1 MKKWA
6 FVITASLFGI
16 VSALPASA
24 QQTAGQKRYAAYAA
38 CRREANSA
46 VPLSGMISTQASMN
60 HYLALGSCLRQRGYD
75 INVTQ
80 GGTVGPPGPGSVAGV
95 ATRTTRRA
103 VAAGYYGYDYGSSYP
118 YNYGYTNYGSN
129 PYSNYGYAN
138 YGSSYGSTDY
148 GSSYPYNYGYS
159 DTHRF
164 PMSSLELWCFPP
176 ICDRSRFDEK
186 NAPQA
191 AVPWAGQSLVQGS
204 ATPLRPRRFVGNAA
218 QREQASEPG
227 YFGPNAQPWIT
238 K

>member
-1 MKKWA
+1 MNVSRAWSIA
-6 FVITASLFGI
+6 IATMVGGASLF
-16 VSALPASA
+16 VSDKFWTTTKSTHFTSRA
-24 QQTAGQKRYAAYAA
+24 
-38 CRREANSA
+38 EAIIGR
-46 VPLSGMISTQASMN
+46 PLT
-60 HYLALGSCLRQRGYD
+60 
-75 INVTQ
+75 
-80 GGTVGPPGPGSVAGV
+80 PFSVAGV
-95 ATRTTRRA
+95 ARRTTRRA
-103 VAAGYYGYDYGSSYP
+103 VAAGYYGYGYGGYGYP

-129 PYSNYGYAN
+129 YPYSNYGYAN
-138 YGSSYGSTDY
+138 YGSSYGSADY

-164 PMSSLELWCFPP
+164 PLSNLELWCFAP

-191 AVPWAGQSLVQGS
+191 AVPWAGQSLVQRS

-227 YFGPNAQPWIT
+227 YAGPNAQPWIT

>member
-1 MKKWA
+1 MSKTQSFPTLWSIP
-6 FVITASLFGI
+6 VIAASLQCI
-16 VSALPASA
+16 AVASALPASA
-24 QQTAGQKRYAAYAA
+24 QQTAAQQRYQAWAA
-38 CRREANSA
+38 CRREANRA
-46 VPLSGMISTQASMN
+46 VPLSGRISEQASMN
-60 HYLALGSCLRQRGYD
+60 HYLALGSCLSQRGYN
-75 INVTQ
+75 INVTN
-80 GGTVGPPGPGSVAGV
+80 GTVGPPGPAG
-95 ATRTTRRA
+95 TN
-103 VAAGYYGYDYGSSYP
+103 YSSSYPYSSYGSSYA
-118 YNYGYTNYGSN
+118 YSNYGSN
-129 PYSNYGYAN
+129 YPYNNYGYAN

-164 PMSSLELWCFPP
+164 PMSNLELWCFPP
-176 ICDRSRFDEK
+176 MCDRSRFDEK

-191 AVPWAGQSLVQGS
+191 AVPWAGQSLVQRS

>member
-1 MKKWA
+1 MNIPKVWSIA
-6 FVITASLFGI
+6 VATMVGGASLF
-16 VSALPASA
+16 VSDKFWTTTGPAHF
-24 QQTAGQKRYAAYAA
+24 T
-38 CRREANSA
+38 
-46 VPLSGMISTQASMN
+46 TQAEAIIGRP
-60 HYLALGSCLRQRGYD
+60 LTPL
-75 INVTQ
+75 
-80 GGTVGPPGPGSVAGV
+80 SVAGV
-95 ATRTTRRA
+95 ARRTTRRA
-103 VAAGYYGYDYGSSYP
+103 VAAGAIGYGAYAVGRYGYP

-129 PYSNYGYAN
+129 YPYSNYGYAS

-191 AVPWAGQSLVQGS
+191 AVPWAGQSLVQRS
-204 ATPLRPRRFVGNAA
+204 STPLPV
-218 QREQASEPG
+218 
-227 YFGPNAQPWIT
+227 

>member
-1 MKKWA
+1 MSKTQSFPTLWSIP
-6 FVITASLFGI
+6 VIAASLHCI
-16 VSALPASA
+16 AVASALPASA
-24 QQTAGQKRYAAYAA
+24 QQTAAQQRYQAWAA

-60 HYLALGSCLRQRGYD
+60 HYLALGSCLSQRGYD
-75 INVTQ
+75 INDTQ
-80 GGTVGPPGPGSVAGV
+80 GGTVGPPGPGGSVAR
-95 ATRTTRRA
+95 AARRTTRRA
-103 VAAGYYGYDYGSSYP
+103 VAAGSYGYDYGSTYP

-129 PYSNYGYAN
+129 PYYNYGYAN
-138 YGSSYGSTDY
+138 YGSSYGSADY

-164 PMSSLELWCFPP
+164 PMSNLELWCFPP

-204 ATPLRPRRFVGNAA
+204 ATPLP
-218 QREQASEPG
+218 S
-227 YFGPNAQPWIT
+227 

>member
-1 MKKWA
+1 MTRMKKWA

-24 QQTAGQKRYAAYAA
+24 QQTAGQKRYAAWAA
-38 CRREANSA
+38 CRKEAASA

-60 HYLALGSCLRQRGYD
+60 RYLALGSCLSQRGYD
-75 INVTQ
+75 INDTQ
-80 GGTVGPPGPGSVAGV
+80 GGTVGPPGPGGSVAGV
-95 ATRTTRRA
+95 ARRTTRRA
-103 VAAGYYGYDYGSSYP
+103 VPAGYYGYDYGSSYP
-118 YNYGYTNYGSN
+118 N
-129 PYSNYGYAN
+129 NYGYAN

-159 DTHRF
+159 DNRRF
-164 PMSSLELWCFPP
+164 PTSNLELWCFPP

-191 AVPWAGQSLVQGS
+191 AVPWAGQSLVQRS
-204 ATPLRPRRFVGNAA
+204 TTPLRPRRFVGNAA

-227 YFGPNAQPWIT
+227 YAGPNAQPWIT